1 MKHLTIAGAALAI
14 AGFSLPQSAEAASYF
29 VRPFIQVGAGGLID
43 GLQQNGATNASQNF
57 GTNFQSTVDLDDGTV
72 KARTNIPSAQS
83 NGQSGASFGER
94 VAFSPDAAGTNVSFS
109 FDFDGTIEVSDLL
122 NGPLATGYSAF
133 VFANLFV
140 YDSTAGATYQ
150 NFTSLGGALI
160 SRTFAQDYG
169 TSSGATPSN
178 TFFDVDRTL
187 SGSITVEANKRYD
200 VFASLSIAAATNQND
215 ISIMMD
221 FMNTGTF
228 GIDADPGVTYT
239 SSSGVFLDSTGVTP
253 PPSPVPVPAAL
264 PLLLGGLGLL
274 GFVSR
279 RRRAAAA

>member
-1 MKHLTIAGAALAI
+1 MSKQLTITGLALAV
-14 AGFSLPQSAEAASYF
+14 AGLLAPHTAEAASYF
-29 VRPFIQVGAGGLID
+29 VRPFIQVGGGGLID

-83 NGQSGASFGER
+83 NGQSGGSFGER
-94 VAFSPDAAGTNVSFS
+94 VAFSPDAAGTTVSFS

-140 YDSTAGATYQ
+140 YDSSAGATYQ
-150 NFTSLGGALI
+150 NFNTLGGALI
-160 SRTFAQDYG
+160 SRSFAQDYG
-169 TSSGATPSN
+169 TSSGATPSS
-178 TFFDVDRTL
+178 TFFDIDQTL
-187 SGSITVEANKRYD
+187 SGSITVEANKQYD
-200 VFASLSIAAATNQND
+200 VFASLSVAAATNQND

-228 GIDADPGVTYT
+228 AIDADPGVTYT

-253 PPSPVPVPAAL
+253 SAVPVPAAL